1 MSSSPLKRRLLIG
14 GVVVALLLVGA
25 GALFAA
31 STWGEVNRVSIDR
44 PEPEDSSGAVAQ
56 EDESATQPDDVE
68 IEPDEDADEV
78 AETGLRVF
86 LLVGSDS
93 RLDLEDTEGFG
104 DFEGNRADV
113 VMVLLKDSSRTGLLS
128 LPRDLLV
135 SDPCLGG
142 TDKLSQMLEGCPGVN
157 GPTLLTLAVEEL
169 IGESVDHFALVDLA
183 GFPAAVDAVG
193 GYEVCVD
200 NAVRD
205 QKADLELPAGCTL
218 ADGEDTLAW
227 LRSRRTQEL
236 TENGWRTMPGV
247 NDLVRNERQR
257 QFLIDMM
264 GRVADFSSPQDMVQA
279 ARAVAPYVT
288 VDSDLSM
295 VDAANLAWTMRG
307 LGSGGI
313 EELSVPVYDDT
324 TEEGAVLRPST
335 PVDEIVAEFLTA
347 TASDDIETVLG
358 LAR

>member
-1 MSSSPLKRRLLIG
+1 LLIG
-14 GVVVALLLVGA
+14 GAVAALLLIGA
-25 GALFAA
+25 GALVAA
-31 STWGEVNRVSIDR
+31 STWGNVQRVSIDR
-44 PEPEDSSGAVAQ
+44 PEADASSGAVAQ
-56 EDESATQPDDVE
+56 EDDSSP
-68 IEPDEDADEV
+68 EPDPVEEDPEP
-78 AETGLRVF
+78 EQPGLRVF

-93 RLDLEDTEGFG
+93 RSDLDDTEGFG
-104 DFEGNRADV
+104 EFEGNRADV
-113 VMVLLKDSSRTGLLS
+113 VMVLFKDGTKTGLLS

-135 SDPCLGG
+135 GDPCLGG

-169 IGESVDHFALVDLA
+169 IGESVDHFALIDLA
-183 GFPAAVDAVG
+183 GFQAAVDAVG
-193 GYEVCVD
+193 GYEICLD
-200 NAVRD
+200 RAVRD
-205 QKADLELPAGCTL
+205 RRANLELPAGCTL

-236 TENGWRTMPGV
+236 TDDGWRVVPGV

-264 GRVADFSSPQDMVQA
+264 GRIADFTSPQDMVQSA
-279 ARAVAPYVT
+279 QAVAPYVT

-295 VDAANLAWTMRG
+295 VDAANVAWTMRG
-307 LGSGGI
+307 LGSGDV
-313 EELSVPVYDDT
+313 EQLSVPVYDDS
-324 TEEGAVLRPST
+324 TEAGAVLRPST

-347 TASDDIETVLG
+347 TASEDGETVLG